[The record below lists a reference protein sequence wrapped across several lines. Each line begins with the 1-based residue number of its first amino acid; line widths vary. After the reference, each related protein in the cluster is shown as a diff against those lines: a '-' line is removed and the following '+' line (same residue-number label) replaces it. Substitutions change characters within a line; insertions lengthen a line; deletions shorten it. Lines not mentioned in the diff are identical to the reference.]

1 MGNNSKYN
9 KADFIRFVLSTVEH
23 ESSDKE
29 KAKEYLSAQGVDID
43 SMLSYS
49 MKRLKR
55 LQLQI
60 AAEKTKAEMLS
71 AEEAKQKASEWV
83 DDLLSKIDFS
93 LQDLVKEEEL
103 TMSFRNIEQLS
114 KDDIKKILVK
124 HFTLKFL
131 EEQAKREN
139 DF

>member
-1 MGNNSKYN
+1 MSNNSKYS
-9 KADFIRFVLSTVEH
+9 KADFIRFVMATVEH

-43 SMLSYS
+43 SMLSEG

-83 DDLLSKIDFS
+83 DDLLSKVDFS

-131 EEQAKREN
+131 EEQAKRKK
-139 DF
+139 

>member
-9 KADFIRFVLSTVEH
+9 KADFIKFVISTVEH
-23 ESSDKE
+23 ETSDKE
-29 KAKEYLSAQGVDID
+29 KAKEFLSSQGVNIE
-43 SMLSYS
+43 SMLSDS

-71 AEEAKQKASEWV
+71 AEQAKQKASEWV
-83 DDLLSKIDFS
+83 DNLLSKINFS

-103 TMSFRNIEQLS
+103 TMSFRNVEQLS
-114 KDDIKKILVK
+114 KDDIRNILVK

-131 EEQAKREN
+131 EEQAKKRR
-139 DF
+139 

>member
-1 MGNNSKYN
+1 MSSNLKYS
-9 KADFIRFVLSTVEH
+9 KADFIRFLMSTVEH
-23 ESSDKE
+23 ESFDKE
-29 KAKEYLSAQGVDID
+29 KAKEYLSAQGVDTD
-43 SMLSYS
+43 SMLLNG

-55 LQLQI
+55 LKLQI
-60 AAEKTKAEMLS
+60 AAEKTKTEMLS
-71 AEEAKQKASEWV
+71 SEEAKQKASEWV

-131 EEQAKREN
+131 EEQAKRKK
-139 DF
+139 

>member
-1 MGNNSKYN
+1 MTNNSKYR

-29 KAKEYLSAQGVDID
+29 KAKEYLSAQGLDID
-43 SMLSYS
+43 SMLSDG

-55 LQLQI
+55 LKLQI
-60 AAEKTKAEMLS
+60 AAEKTKAEMFS
-71 AEEAKQKASEWV
+71 SEEAKQKASTWV
-83 DDLLSKIDFS
+83 DDLLSKFDFS

-103 TMSFRNIEQLS
+103 TMSFRNIEMLS

-131 EEQAKREN
+131 EEQEKLKK
-139 DF
+139 

>member
-1 MGNNSKYN
+1 M
-9 KADFIRFVLSTVEH
+9 STIEH

-29 KAKEYLSAQGVDID
+29 KAKEFLSLNGLDVDSIVSD
-43 SMLSYS
+43 G

-60 AAEKTKAEMLS
+60 AAEKTKEEMLL
-71 AEEAKQKASEWV
+71 AETAKQKASEWV

-93 LQDLVKEEEL
+93 LPDLVRDEEL
-103 TMSFRNIEQLS
+103 TISFRNIEKLS
-114 KDDIKKILVK
+114 QEDIKKILVK

-131 EEQAKREN
+131 EEETKKKK
-139 DF
+139 

>member
-1 MGNNSKYN
+1 MNNNLKYN
-9 KADFIRFVLSTVEH
+9 KADFIKFVMSTVEH

-29 KAKEYLSAQGVDID
+29 KAIEFLSSQGVDIE
-43 SMLSYS
+43 SMLSDS

-60 AAEKTKAEMLS
+60 AAEKTKAEMFS
-71 AEEAKQKASEWV
+71 SEQAKQKASEWV
-83 DDLLSKIDFS
+83 DDLLSKVGFS

-103 TMSFRNIEQLS
+103 TMSFRNVEQLS
-114 KDDIKKILVK
+114 KEDIRKILVK

-131 EEQAKREN
+131 EEQSKN
-139 DF
+139 KK

>member
-1 MGNNSKYN
+1 MSNNSKYS
-9 KADFIRFVLSTVEH
+9 KADFIRFVMLAVEH

-43 SMLSYS
+43 SMLSDS

-71 AEEAKQKASEWV
+71 AEDVKQKASDWV

-131 EEQAKREN
+131 EEQAKRKK
-139 DF
+139 

>member
-1 MGNNSKYN
+1 MSDNSKYS
-9 KADFIRFVLSTVEH
+9 KADFVRFVMSTVEH
-23 ESSDKE
+23 VSSDKE
-29 KAKEYLSAQGVDID
+29 KAKEFLSAEGLDVDSIISD
-43 SMLSYS
+43 G

-55 LQLQI
+55 LKMQI
-60 AAEKTKAEMLS
+60 EAEKTKAEMLS

-83 DDLLSKIDFS
+83 DDLLSNIDFS

-131 EEQAKREN
+131 EEQAKRKK
-139 DF
+139 

>member
-1 MGNNSKYN
+1 MSNNSKYN
-9 KADFIRFVLSTVEH
+9 KSDFIKFIMTTVEH

-29 KAKEYLSAQGVDID
+29 KAKEFLSAQGVDID
-43 SMLSYS
+43 LMLSDS

-60 AAEKTKAEMLS
+60 AADKTKAEMLS

-83 DDLLSKIDFS
+83 DDLLSRIDFS
-93 LQDLVKEEEL
+93 LPELVREEEL
-103 TMSFRNIEQLS
+103 TMSFRNIEKLS
-114 KDDIKKILVK
+114 QDDIKKILVK

-131 EEQAKREN
+131 EEQAKRTK
-139 DF
+139 

>member
-1 MGNNSKYN
+1 MSNNSKYS
-9 KADFIRFVLSTVEH
+9 KADFIKFVMSTVEH

-43 SMLSYS
+43 SMLSDG

-60 AAEKTKAEMLS
+60 AAEKTKTEMLS

-83 DDLLSKIDFS
+83 DDLLRKIDFS

-131 EEQAKREN
+131 EEQVKRKK
-139 DF
+139 

>member
-1 MGNNSKYN
+1 MSSNSKYS
-9 KADFIRFVLSTVEH
+9 KADFIRFVMSAVEQ

-43 SMLSYS
+43 SMLSDS

-71 AEEAKQKASEWV
+71 AEDVKQKASDWV

-131 EEQAKREN
+131 EEQAKRKK
-139 DF
+139 

>member
-1 MGNNSKYN
+1 MSNNSKYS
-9 KADFIRFVLSTVEH
+9 KADFIRFVMSTVEH
-23 ESSDKE
+23 ESSNKE

-43 SMLSYS
+43 SMLSDG

-131 EEQAKREN
+131 EEQAKRKK
-139 DF
+139 

>member
-1 MGNNSKYN
+1 MSNNSKYS
-9 KADFIRFVLSTVEH
+9 KADFIRFVMSAVEH
-23 ESSDKE
+23 ESSNKE

-43 SMLSYS
+43 SMLSDS

-55 LQLQI
+55 LRLQI

-71 AEEAKQKASEWV
+71 AEEVKQKASDWV

-103 TMSFRNIEQLS
+103 TMSFRNVEQLS

-131 EEQAKREN
+131 EEQAKRKK
-139 DF
+139 

>member
-9 KADFIRFVLSTVEH
+9 KADFIKFVISTLEH

-29 KAKEYLSAQGVDID
+29 KAKEFLSSQGVDID
-43 SMLSYS
+43 SMLSDS

-71 AEEAKQKASEWV
+71 AEQAKQKASEWV

-93 LQDLVKEEEL
+93 LQNLVKEEEL

-114 KDDIKKILVK
+114 KDDIRKILVK

-131 EEQAKREN
+131 EEQAKKRK
-139 DF
+139 

>member
-9 KADFIRFVLSTVEH
+9 KADFIKFVISTVEH
-23 ESSDKE
+23 ETSDKE
-29 KAKEYLSAQGVDID
+29 KAKEFLSSQCVDID
-43 SMLSYS
+43 SMLSDS

-71 AEEAKQKASEWV
+71 AEQAKQKASEWV

-114 KDDIKKILVK
+114 KDDIRKILVK

-131 EEQAKREN
+131 EEQAKKRK
-139 DF
+139 

>member
-1 MGNNSKYN
+1 MINNSKYS
-9 KADFIRFVLSTVEH
+9 KADFIRFVMSAVEH

-43 SMLSYS
+43 SMLSDS

-71 AEEAKQKASEWV
+71 AEEVKQKASDWV

-93 LQDLVKEEEL
+93 LQDLVKEEQL
-103 TMSFRNIEQLS
+103 TMSFRNVEQLS

-131 EEQAKREN
+131 EEQAKRKK
-139 DF
+139 